1 MHRIMIGTSLTYL
14 LLQGPGVFYL
24 NQPLSVV
31 AAHEQYWSLAG
42 LVTCLAL
49 FAAYLWYQYQV
60 ANSEDST
67 SDFSNLKDAITQG
80 FIKSGDITLF
90 GALQPEIAAAMD
102 TSVSEN
108 TAFFQNSREKKL
120 HRLEVSL

>member
-1 MHRIMIGTSLTYL
+1 MIGTSLTYL

-31 AAHEQYWSLAG
+31 AAHQQYWSLAG

-67 SDFSNLKDAITQG
+67 SSFNDFKDAVISEG
-80 FIKSGDITLF
+80 IKGGTITLF
-90 GALQPEIAAAMD
+90 GALQPEMASVQDESMSED
-102 TSVSEN
+102 TGL
-108 TAFFQNSREKKL
+108 FHNSRERKIQ
-120 HRLEVSL
+120 RLEVRA